1 MVLDIQKYIL
11 QMIESISKE
20 TFLFFII
27 VFYFER
33 GVAGACFANEMGP
46 THGEGQ
52 ACDEFL
58 DAVFFGEMGLNL

>member
-1 MVLDIQKYIL
+1 MVLDIQKDIL

-20 TFLFFII
+20 TFLFLTM

-33 GVAGACFANEMGP
+33 GVVGVRFAHEMGP

-52 ACDEFL
+52 ACDEFF
-58 DAVFFGEMGLNL
+58 DAVCLLR